1 MTEFGTRAPRTTRRA
16 KLRALLDPDN
26 RATWYAAMSW
36 IISITTLVALI
47 CNKVYGLGP
56 QIAGVTI
63 ILPPMAVVAF
73 LQFLLI
79 QINHN
84 KRNRLTEKK
93 R

>member
-1 MTEFGTRAPRTTRRA
+1 MTEFGTRTPGTTLPA
-16 KLRALLDPDN
+16 KLRALFDPDN
-26 RATWYAAMSW
+26 RATWYAILSW
-36 IISITTLVALI
+36 IICIATLFALI

-56 QIAGVTI
+56 QMAGVAI